1 MMPQYEERWTFSGTK
16 RGKVSPM
23 AAAYQKPKESW
34 FYREVLKSQ
43 RAPSDA
49 TAETYDSAGR
59 KVKQCEVF
67 NTVEQLATFF

>member
-1 MMPQYEERWTFSGTK
+1 
-16 RGKVSPM
+16 M